1 MRPVVYAPG
10 AVQMLTHEHTAFGQR
25 ASPLALL
32 DLQRTVLS
40 WFTTR
45 SCWTAKMR
53 SRSFPQAGIKAIS
66 RAAPPRR
73 KISGELGD
81 VALALKAVG
90 LLRGGDA
97 AQPQLLRQPPL
108 PGAEVTLAASAR
120 LRRCG
125 PRLGAL
131 LTSPAACGSS
141 LMQV

>member
-1 MRPVVYAPG
+1 
-10 AVQMLTHEHTAFGQR
+10 MLTHERIWPACLAIGSSRSAAYRIVLVHH
-25 ASPLALL
+25 PLLL
-32 DLQRTVLS
+32 DREDAFQVFL
-40 WFTTR
+40 
-45 SCWTAKMR
+45 
-53 SRSFPQAGIKAIS
+53 QAGIKAIS
-66 RAAPPRR
+66 GCTAATRN
-73 KISGELGD
+73 SGELGD
-81 VALALKAVG
+81 VALAQKAVG